1 MVLAGGPAH
10 TVSLINKLL
19 SMTTKQLKLLNTI
32 GTLEVSYKVSNV
44 DDYPSNGIYF
54 ITIQLTVQ

>member
-1 MVLAGGPAH
+1 MVLAGGPVH

-44 DDYPSNGIYF
+44 DDY
-54 ITIQLTVQ
+54 Q